1 MDLESKIE
9 QYLKMRRRMKPSI
22 EIRTCAL
29 LVIDMQE
36 YQVREDGSIA
46 RLLENAVPGM
56 LQYFIERVKKTV
68 VPNIAQLLDFF
79 RSHDLPV
86 YFAKLASMRSDGKDY
101 SKNYRDFNK
110 LAESLIGEPIF
121 PDMQSPSAS
130 IIPELAPKNNE
141 VVFIKTT
148 SGSFASTDLDHQLR
162 NLGVQTVVV
171 VGVVTN
177 FCVETTARA
186 ASDLGFQV
194 FVIDDACAAWTPSLH
209 EASLKVLELRY
220 AKVLKTDE
228 ILKQLKKKLSK

>member
-1 MDLESKIE
+1 
-9 QYLKMRRRMKPSI
+9 MKPSVDPLK
-22 EIRTCAL
+22 CAL
-29 LVIDMQE
+29 LIIDMQK
-36 YQVREDGSIA
+36 YQVRENGSIA

-56 LQYFIERVKKTV
+56 LQYFINRVKDLV
-68 VPNIAQLLDFF
+68 IPNIALLLDLF

-86 YFAKLASMRSDGKDY
+86 YFAKLASMRPDCMDY

-110 LAESLIGEPIF
+110 LAEILIGEPIF
-121 PDMQSPSAS
+121 PNKQDPNAS
-130 IIPELAPKNNE
+130 IISELAPKGNE

-162 NLGVQTVVV
+162 NLGVQTVIV

-194 FVIDDACAAWTPSLH
+194 IVIDDACSAWTQSLH
-209 EASLKVLELRY
+209 EASLRVLELRY
-220 AKVLKTDE
+220 AKVLKTDQ
-228 ILKQLKKKLSK
+228 ILKQLKRKLPK